1 MYERSLNEAERI
13 LAADKDVIVAVKKV
27 WLQVSREGTAQGF
40 EVPQLSDFSAMLE
53 GDPRF
58 EFFPARD
65 SLQDDLDHPPEDPA
79 VEEAEMEQ
87 LGFFSGDRVK
97 LKNVELTPSVL
108 GTIIR
113 SKVDRTMDA
122 LTKAWDL
129 RPEGDRDTE
138 DRLLEILAK
147 TQKLQ
152 QDVKKTFSPGRMK
165 RLESSLRKRSRP
177 AGRKRQSSPRRKRS
191 VKRTKT
197 SVRARTTRR
206 PVRRRRS

>member
-40 EVPQLSDFSAMLE
+40 DVPQLPDFSAMLE

-58 EFFPARD
+58 EFFPART
-65 SLQDDLDHPPEDPA
+65 SLQDDFDQAPEDSA
-79 VEEAEMEQ
+79 AEEAEMEQ

-97 LKNVELTPSVL
+97 LKNVELTPSIL
-108 GTIIR
+108 GSIIR

-122 LTKAWDL
+122 LTKAWEL
-129 RPEGDRDTE
+129 RPEGDSATE
-138 DRLLEILAK
+138 DRLMEILVK

-152 QDVKKTFSPGRMK
+152 QDVKKTFSPARMK
-165 RLESSLRKRSRP
+165 RLESSLRKRKRP
-177 AGRKRQSSPRRKRS
+177 AGRKRPASPKRK
-191 VKRTKT
+191 
-197 SVRARTTRR
+197 R
-206 PVRRRRS
+206 PVRRTKPAARATRRPATRRRS